1 MVRKRMQMF
10 YFLIFIKNLPIR
22 QLINIILSGYFISLN
37 YRLIKAE
44 NKLIGLGETPDSRDV
59 EVLFL
64 LILVLFLQ
72 SLSFYSFLKETL
84 IEYNHKSLSI
94 FWLIGRLLSLII
106 GLSFMFTFLYWV
118 VILNYPNSIG
128 NPEIL
133 GKGYWQNGFNSF
145 YFSLGNYLGVDS
157 EIIPKGIL
165 FKSLRLIQSLT
176 NLLLFVFVIGNFD
189 QIKNAFNSQNK
200 LTK

>member
-44 NKLIGLGETPDSRDV
+44 NKLIGLGETP
-59 EVLFL
+59 
-64 LILVLFLQ
+64 